1 MTARSG
7 TEPQNH
13 FPTVRTVKKTRLS
26 LVIGALLLV
35 IFLAVLFAFQ
45 VRSTEVA
52 VVTTFGKYSASH
64 TEPGLK
70 FRLPWPIQNIYRF
83 DNRLQNFE
91 RKFEQTT
98 TRDAKNILVSL
109 FVGWRISDP
118 KIFLERFNGDA
129 LKAEQQLEGLV
140 RNAKNAVIGRYNFSD
155 FISPDP
161 KQVKFEQF
169 EAEVLKEIQGAARDT
184 YGLKVEV
191 VGIKQLGLPEA
202 ITGKVFERMRSER
215 ERLVKQFTGEG
226 EAKAIEIRS
235 EADRRRD
242 ELLAKAEADALRI
255 IGEAEAQAS
264 KDYAVFEQ
272 KPELAVFL
280 LQIKALKESLKDR
293 ATVILDQRTTPFN
306 LLTGDKPAA
315 GTTK

>member
-1 MTARSG
+1 M
-7 TEPQNH
+7 
-13 FPTVRTVKKTRLS
+13 KKTRLS
-26 LVIGALLLV
+26 LVIGGLLLV

-52 VVTTFGKYSASH
+52 VVTTFGKYSTSH
-64 TEPGLK
+64 TDPGLK

-109 FVGWRISDP
+109 FVGWKISDP
-118 KIFLERFNGDA
+118 KIFLERFNGDPV
-129 LKAEQQLEGLV
+129 KAEQQLEGLV

-169 EAEVLKEIQGAARDT
+169 EAEVLKEIQGSAKDT
-184 YGLKVEV
+184 YGLSVEV

-202 ITGKVFERMRSER
+202 ITGKVFERMRTER

-235 EADRRRD
+235 EANRKRD
-242 ELLAKAEADALRI
+242 ELLAKADADALRI
-255 IGEAEAQAS
+255 IGEAESQAS

-272 KPELAVFL
+272 KPELAVYL

-306 LLTGDKPAA
+306 LLTGDKAPA
-315 GTTK
+315 GTSK

>member
-1 MTARSG
+1 
-7 TEPQNH
+7 
-13 FPTVRTVKKTRLS
+13 VKKTRLS
-26 LVIGALLLV
+26 LVIGGLLLV

-52 VVTTFGKYSASH
+52 VVTTFGKYSTSH

-70 FRLPWPIQNIYRF
+70 VRLPWPIQNIYRF

-109 FVGWRISDP
+109 FVGWKISDP
-118 KIFLERFNGDA
+118 KIFLERFNGDP

-155 FISPDP
+155 FVSPDP
-161 KQVKFEQF
+161 KLVKFEQF
-169 EAEVLKEIQGAARDT
+169 EAEVLKEIQGSAKDT
-184 YGLKVEV
+184 YGLSVEV

-235 EADRRRD
+235 EANRKRD
-242 ELLAKAEADALRI
+242 ELLAKADADALRI
-255 IGEAEAQAS
+255 IGEAESQAS

-272 KPELAVFL
+272 KPDLAIYL

-293 ATVILDQRTTPFN
+293 ATIILDQRTTPFN
-306 LLTGDKPAA
+306 LLTGDKAPA
-315 GTTK
+315 GTSK